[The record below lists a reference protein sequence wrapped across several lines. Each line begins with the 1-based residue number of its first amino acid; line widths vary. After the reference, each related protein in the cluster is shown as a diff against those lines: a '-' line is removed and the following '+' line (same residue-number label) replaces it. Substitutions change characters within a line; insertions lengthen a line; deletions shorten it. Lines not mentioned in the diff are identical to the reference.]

1 MRRYTALLLTAFT
14 LLLLVAAGSTY
25 LAGADHKNEHVPM
38 QEILAYTTLPAE
50 HAAVLAEEYEKLTRV
65 RVNFVPLS
73 KGDIITRLKAEQ
85 AETSPR
91 HAALLVAD
99 REVLQDAAASGLLQP
114 YISERNDAVRSN
126 FKEEDGLWTG
136 IWYDPVV
143 FCVNRDYMMTIPH
156 VPDSW
161 NALAEDTGARI
172 GLTDFLAAD
181 AAANLMFQMMGQYG
195 DTATYQI
202 LRGLHPQVLQYAK
215 YLSNPVRQAGMG
227 EVDISIAVESEGLR
241 YLNEGYPIQIVY
253 PSDGTAW
260 MLTGTG
266 VSTIA
271 SGIEKSAAESFSDWL
286 LSDDAQVALQSRGF
300 YFIATNPDTLAY
312 KSFAGKNILL
322 FNQLVTF
329 TPEQKHDFLDRWVK
343 YVRLK

>member
-14 LLLLVAAGSTY
+14 LLLLVIAGSTY

-38 QEILAYTTLPAE
+38 QEIMAYTTLPAE

-73 KGDIITRLKAEQ
+73 KGEIINRLKAEQ
-85 AETSPR
+85 TATDSR
-91 HAALLVAD
+91 HADLIVAD
-99 REVLQDAAASGLLQP
+99 REVLQDAAANGLLQP
-114 YISERNDAVRSN
+114 YISERNDAIRSN

-143 FCVNRDYMMTIPH
+143 FCINRDYMMTIPH

-161 NALAEDTGARI
+161 TALAEYTTARI

-195 DTATYQI
+195 DAATYRI
-202 LRGLHPQVLQYAK
+202 LRGLHPNVLQYTK

-227 EVDISIAVESEGLR
+227 EVDISIAVESECLR
-241 YLNEGYPIQIVY
+241 YLNEGYPIQIIY

-260 MLTGTG
+260 MLTGTAIPA
-266 VSTIA
+266 VSE
-271 SGIEKSAAESFSDWL
+271 GIKKSAAETFSDWL
-286 LSDDAQVALQSRGF
+286 LSDEVQVALQSRGF

-322 FNQLVTF
+322 FNQLVSF